1 MTAGRNAMSFYNDVV
16 LPRLCHLVMGNQRLV
31 PYRERVIG
39 SAEGRVLEI
48 GIGSGL
54 NLPFYRPA
62 VREIVGLE
70 PVPQLIAMARQVAE
84 RTPIPVTFIQES
96 AEAIPLENDTVDTVV
111 TTWTLCTI
119 PQAYR
124 ALDEMRRVLK
134 SSGRLLF
141 VEHGLAPDVGV
152 RRWQNWLTPA
162 WKRIGGGCHLNRPIR
177 TMIENAG
184 FRLDR
189 VESAYMPGPKPFA
202 FIYEGSAQPY

>member
-1 MTAGRNAMSFYNDVV
+1 
-16 LPRLCHLVMGNQRLV
+16 
-31 PYRERVIG
+31 
-39 SAEGRVLEI
+39 
-48 GIGSGL
+48 
-54 NLPFYRPA
+54 
-62 VREIVGLE
+62 
-70 PVPQLIAMARQVAE
+70 
-84 RTPIPVTFIQES
+84 
-96 AEAIPLENDTVDTVV
+96 
-111 TTWTLCTI
+111 
-119 PQAYR
+119 
-124 ALDEMRRVLK
+124 MRRVLK

-202 FIYEGSAQPY
+202 FIYEGSAQPTEIPSFWENRPL

>member
-96 AEAIPLENDTVDTVV
+96 AEAIPLEDDTVDTVV